1 MATSQPGMA
10 IQVDMV
16 TALLVGIL
24 TLRRSIIKRT
34 VAAAAA
40 AAAQG
45 VERRRFFAG

>member
-24 TLRRSIIKRT
+24 TLRRSIMKRT
-34 VAAAAA
+34 VAAAA